1 MTGSPER
8 LRKGK
13 AAPEIKDHDFEKIMR
28 FCAFRPRHRF
38 EVDKKMQEMG
48 LCESIRKKYL
58 TRLIKAGL
66 VQDEVFLESYILGKL
81 RKNRWGQNKIAHQL
95 KLQGFS
101 SQIVSRALKK
111 FINPEEY
118 EQVAR
123 MVLTLRHRYFVKKGF
138 TPQEMQSRCFNYMQA
153 KGFEKD
159 LILRLCKEVLRSE
172 PVLRVSE

>member
-1 MTGSPER
+1 MSGFPER

-13 AAPEIKDHDFEKIMR
+13 DAPEAKDHDFEKIMR

-38 EVDKKMQEMG
+38 EVDARMQEMG

-58 TRLIKAGL
+58 TRLVKAGL

-81 RKNRWGQNKIAHQL
+81 RKNRWGQHKIAHQL

-101 SQIVSRALKK
+101 PQVVNRALKK
-111 FINPEEY
+111 YIDPEEY
-118 EQVAR
+118 YQVAR
-123 MVLTLRHRYFVKKGF
+123 TVLTIRYRYFLKKGF
-138 TPQEMQSRCFNYMQA
+138 SPQEMQSRCFNYMQA

-159 LILRLCKEVLRSE
+159 LILRLCNELLQGA
-172 PVLRVSE
+172 PATDFLD

>member
-8 LRKGK
+8 FRKGK
-13 AAPEIKDHDFEKIMR
+13 VASEVKDHDFEKIMR
-28 FCAFRPRHRF
+28 YCAFRPRHRF
-38 EVDKKMQEMG
+38 EVDRKMQEMG

-58 TRLIKAGL
+58 ARLMKAGL

-81 RKNRWGQNKIAHQL
+81 RKNRWGRNKIAHQL

-123 MVLTLRHRYFVKKGF
+123 IVLSLRHRYFLKKGF
-138 TPQEMQSRCFNYMQA
+138 PPLEMQSRCFNYMQA

-159 LILRLCKEVLRSE
+159 LILRLCKEMFQGVPDLGLSE
-172 PVLRVSE
+172 